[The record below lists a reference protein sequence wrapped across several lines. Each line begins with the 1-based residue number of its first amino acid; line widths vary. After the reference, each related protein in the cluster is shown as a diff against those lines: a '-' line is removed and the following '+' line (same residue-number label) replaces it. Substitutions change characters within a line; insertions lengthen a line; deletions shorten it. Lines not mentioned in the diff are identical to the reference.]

1 MRHKRVW
8 SLVLAIVMVL
18 SLIPGNIQ
26 VKAEQK
32 GKDAVEISFA
42 ESTVQAGEC
51 VELETVFNRELHNV
65 SFYAYYRK
73 GTSGDWTKYEAISLG
88 DEIEEGYYFYIL
100 VPTMDNMNSVQFQV
114 DVNSDEGVFQSNIVT
129 LSTTGT
135 MISKQPKNKTAELGK
150 TVSFTVEVTGNA
162 FMDKFQWYY
171 SKDNGSSW
179 TKWSGKTSQTL
190 KVTASNTNNG
200 CLYRC
205 RISNWAGSVYSKS
218 AKLTVTSSA
227 PWIEEQPKSVTVSP
241 SATATFKVVGGGE
254 SLKYQWQ
261 VSKDGGSTWS
271 NINSTKYPSA
281 KTDTLMF
288 TAASSMN
295 GYYYRCK
302 ITNGGGSVTSSK
314 AKLTVKN
321 ASGKPVILT
330 NPENQILDLGEMAT
344 FSVTASNAVSYQ
356 WQYSKDNGKTWTTW
370 SGKTSATVSVAASKT
385 NNGCL
390 YRCKVTNSAG
400 TTTSSSAKLT
410 VSDIKPTI
418 TAQPAAKTVTA
429 GTTVKFTV
437 TAAGS
442 GLTYK
447 WQVSKDGGATWTNIN
462 QTKYPSAATATLSFK
477 ATATTNGY
485 MYRCK
490 VTNSYGTVTSSKAK
504 LTVN

>member
-73 GTSGDWTKYEAISLG
+73 GTSGDWTKYETISLG

-302 ITNGGGSVTSSK
+302 ITNGDGSVTSSK
-314 AKLTVKN
+314 AKLTVKS

-390 YRCKVTNSAG
+390 YRCKVTNSNG
-400 TTTSSSAKLT
+400 SVYSSAGQMTVRTAKPVILTSPSDMT
-410 VSDIKPTI
+410 VS
-418 TAQPAAKTVTA
+418 A
-429 GTTVKFTV
+429 GQE
-437 TAAGS
+437 AGFEVVV
-442 GLTYK
+442 GGWGFFYE
-447 WQVSKDGGATWTNIN
+447 WMVSKDGGNTWTVISYV
-462 QTKYPSAATATLSFK
+462 KYPSAETEHLTFTAKASMNGYQYRCRVYNPFGVVYSGTATL
-477 ATATTNGY
+477 
-485 MYRCK
+485 
-490 VTNSYGTVTSSKAK
+490 TVK
-504 LTVN
+504 